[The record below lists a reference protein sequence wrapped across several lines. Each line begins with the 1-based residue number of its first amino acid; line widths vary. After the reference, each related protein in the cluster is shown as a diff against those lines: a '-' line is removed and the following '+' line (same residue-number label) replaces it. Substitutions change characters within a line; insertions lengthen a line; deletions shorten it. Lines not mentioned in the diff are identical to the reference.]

1 MPCFC
6 FHNLPQLTD
15 AQSYHRFFNLT
26 AICNEC
32 VLNVNNFY
40 AFKQKILTAQA
51 ALSECADHEIRN
63 EVNLID
69 IDTTETEMS
78 DAFED
83 SNDPLNQMGKGTMLN
98 QVTMQGQSTTDD
110 GNRSQHTD
118 DEMEIMILQES
129 DAPDAVSET
138 TEPTTNVQQK
148 SPKIGA
154 VAVKRRNP
162 SKRKKVEDASMV
174 TEKVAV
180 QVNECMCCPAV
191 LSDILELNE
200 HTSTHATINCKVC
213 NKSFLRYANLK
224 RHFITA
230 HSKPKPFVCDLCG
243 LGFSFSV
250 NLQTHASLH
259 YSGKI
264 QMKNANK

>member
-1 MPCFC
+1 M
-6 FHNLPQLTD
+6 
-15 AQSYHRFFNLT
+15 
-26 AICNEC
+26 
-32 VLNVNNFY
+32 LNVNNFY
-40 AFKQKILTAQA
+40 AFKQKILSAQA
-51 ALSECADHEIRN
+51 ALAQCADIEVRN
-63 EVNLID
+63 GVELI
-69 IDTTETEMS
+69 ETRENEMS
-78 DAFED
+78 DAFEELT
-83 SNDPLNQMGKGTMLN
+83 NDALNQMGMGTMQN
-98 QVTMQGQSTTDD
+98 QETFQGQLATDD
-110 GNRSQHTD
+110 GDRNQQTD

-129 DAPDAVSET
+129 DAADAISEQ
-138 TEPTTNVQQK
+138 TELATNVQQK
-148 SPKIGA
+148 SPQIGA

-162 SKRKKVEDASMV
+162 SKRKKVEDTSTA

-200 HTSTHATINCKVC
+200 HTSTHAAINCKVC